1 MTAGTAPTVEIAA
14 AGAAADRAT
23 QNAAMTLALT
33 LPGDTVLYL
42 LLPLYAAQFGVS
54 LAEAGVLLAA
64 NRLIRIVGYGWVA
77 QFYASRGPRAACLLA
92 VAGSVLAALGYAT
105 LSGLWPLLVARLA
118 WGLSFAAMNIANQA
132 IPTAIAEGAVRRTAR
147 ARTIVAMGPT
157 VALVAGAL
165 IAHFYG
171 PRTVFALLTG
181 VALLA
186 FVFAQGLPSEPEDM
200 KQGGRRFGAP
210 DPISLWSF
218 SSGFVLD
225 GIFIFGLGL
234 LAAASYPNEA
244 IIATGLA
251 MALRY
256 GTEVLFSSAGGKL
269 GQTFGARSVLLVLS
283 IGAAAAMI
291 LMAGSPAWLW
301 VGAGLTIV
309 LRALTAPLVA
319 PVIAE
324 AFPGPARVPALAR
337 NATWRDIGAAA
348 GPLAAGV
355 LFTSMPPLS
364 IYAAAAVLLA
374 MVSLGLMRRARAEV

>member
-1 MTAGTAPTVEIAA
+1 MP
-14 AGAAADRAT
+14 AGAPPSDMQLDADRAT
-23 QNAAMTLALT
+23 RAAAMTLALT

-64 NRLIRIVGYGWVA
+64 NRLIRIIGYGWVA
-77 QFYASRGPRAACLLA
+77 RFYADRGPRTASLLA
-92 VAGSVLAALGYAT
+92 VAGSVLAAVGYT
-105 LSGLWPLLVARLA
+105 LLSGLWPLLVARLM

-132 IPTAIAEGAVRRTAR
+132 IPTMLAEGAVRRSAS
-147 ARTIVAMGPT
+147 ARTIVAVGPT
-157 VALVAGAL
+157 VALIIGAL
-165 IAHFYG
+165 IAHLYG
-171 PRTVFALLTG
+171 PRAVFALLTG

-186 FVFAQGLPSEPEDM
+186 FFFARGLPTAPEEM
-200 KQGGRRFGAP
+200 KRGGQRFGAP

-234 LAAASYPNEA
+234 LAAQSYPNEA

-256 GTEVLFSSAGGKL
+256 GTEVLFSGAGGRL
-269 GQTFGARSVLLVLS
+269 GESFGARPVLLALS
-283 IGAAAAMI
+283 LGAAASMI
-291 LMAGSPAWLW
+291 LLAASSTWLW
-301 VGAGLTIV
+301 AGAALTIV
-309 LRALTAPLVA
+309 LRALTAPLLP

-364 IYAAAAVLLA
+364 IYGAAAVLLA
-374 MVSLGLMRRARAEV
+374 IVSLGLLRATAKP